1 MADYILQ
8 MKHITKSFPGV
19 LALNDV
25 SIDVKRGAV
34 HALLG
39 ENGAG
44 KSTLIKILNGLYKAD
59 SGEVLLDGQ
68 TVSIKNSMDAL
79 DKGISFVFQELNLI
93 STLTVAENIFLGRQ
107 LKTKTGL
114 INRKAMNEKTQQI
127 LEQLEFKLAPTTIV
141 ENLSVAEKQMVEIAR
156 AMSGD
161 VKLIVMDEP
170 SATLTKKELEVL
182 FRTVRRLQKQNVT
195 ILYISHRLEEI
206 YELCDS
212 ATILRDGAVVSN
224 YAVRDLERSQMIKDM
239 VGRSID
245 QEFPKR
251 TICTGKEE
259 ILRVEHLS
267 TKEKLKDVS
276 FSLKKGEILGL
287 AGLVGSGRT
296 EIARA
301 IFGAD
306 HRENG
311 SFYMGERKL
320 KITNPSDAMKCG
332 IALLPE
338 DRKEQGLA
346 LKFSIEWNISV
357 ANLGEICQGPKMKIL
372 SSAKEETTAKSYVD
386 SIHIKTSSVRKEAEF
401 LSGGNQ
407 QKVVIAKWLF
417 AGMEI
422 LMLDE
427 PTRGIDV
434 GAKYEI
440 YCLMDELVKQG
451 KSIILISSEMPEI
464 VSLCDRVLVMND
476 GQIKAELA
484 GEDISSENILE
495 YAI

>member
-1 MADYILQ
+1 MSDYILQ

-59 SGEVLLDGQ
+59 AGEILLDGQ
-68 TVSIKNSMDAL
+68 PVSIKNSIDAL

-93 STLTVAENIFLGRQ
+93 STLTVAENIFIGRQ
-107 LKTKTGL
+107 LKTKMGL
-114 INRKAMNEKTQQI
+114 IDRKAMNERTQQI
-127 LEQLEFKLAPTTIV
+127 LSQLEFKLSPTTIV

-156 AMSGD
+156 ALSSN

-212 ATILRDGAVVSN
+212 ATILRDGTVVSN
-224 YAVRDLERSQMIKDM
+224 YAVKDLERSQMIKDM

-245 QEFPKR
+245 QEFPQR
-251 TICTGKEE
+251 TVCVKDED

-306 HRENG
+306 HRETG
-311 SFYMGERKL
+311 TFYMGEKR
-320 KITNPSDAMKCG
+320 IRIMNPSDAMKYG

-357 ANLGEICQGPKMKIL
+357 ANLDEICRTPKIKIL
-372 SSAKEETTAKSYVD
+372 SAAKEEAAAQRYVD
-386 SIHIKTSSVRKEAEF
+386 SINVKTSSVRKETEF

-417 AGMEI
+417 AQMGI
-422 LMLDE
+422 LILDE

-440 YCLMDELVKQG
+440 YCLMDEMVKQG

-484 GEDISSENILE
+484 GKDISSENILE